1 MNSPL
6 KPSGATVWAHQQAL
20 ASASL
25 DGFVPDAALE
35 ADRKALA
42 DGVLSEDEFLERLKN
57 RAASAASSPT
67 SD

>member
-1 MNSPL
+1 MYSPL
-6 KPSGATVWAHQQAL
+6 KPSATTVWAHEQAL

-42 DGVLSEDEFLERLKN
+42 EGAISEEEFLERLKT
-57 RAASAASSPT
+57 RAAVAASSPT